1 MIKIQGKVL
10 YGNPKYPSF
19 YALETSKDLYIII
32 EVLSGKILGHD
43 ILEWNDSEDFYN
55 LTRKCE
61 ISAIIQWQEASL
73 QETKKRMESIR
84 G

>member
-10 YGNPKYPSF
+10 YGNPNYPSF
-19 YALETSKDLYIII
+19 FALQTSKELYIII
-32 EVLSGKILGHD
+32 EVLTGKVLGHD

-73 QETKKRMESIR
+73 QETLKNLDGIR